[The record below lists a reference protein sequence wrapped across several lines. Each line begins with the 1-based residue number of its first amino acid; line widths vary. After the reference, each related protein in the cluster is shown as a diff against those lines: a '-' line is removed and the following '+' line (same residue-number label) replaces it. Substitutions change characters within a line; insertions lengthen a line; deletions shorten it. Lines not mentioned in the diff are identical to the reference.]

1 MLLKIGAF
9 KPTSY
14 NGIQELAAYNL
25 HPDVF
30 RIAEPFLK
38 KGFHILDFGCGQGAF
53 SQRLVDAGMTV
64 DVCDLD
70 IAQVKAD
77 VTRKYQLDLNT
88 ADIRTSISGEYDVII
103 AMEIIEHLQNPWKYL
118 SDCKSLLKNDGL
130 IVLSTPNI
138 SNSLSRL
145 KHFMKGALLAY
156 ENSDLAHGHIT
167 PLSFVQLENMF
178 RHYDLKI
185 LKSGWAGPIPLF
197 HFYNISRFSILRN
210 LVLPILYPF
219 MGGPKKG
226 RSLVYV
232 LKKAVDGF

>member
-1 MLLKIGAF
+1 MFIKIGAF

-38 KGFHILDFGCGQGAF
+38 KDLHVLDFGCGQGAF
-53 SQRLVDAGMTV
+53 SQRLVDSGMIV

-70 IAQVKAD
+70 ISQVKAN
-77 VTRKYQLDLNT
+77 VNQKFQLDLNT
-88 ADIRTSISGEYDVII
+88 ADVKNSITGEYDVII
-103 AMEIIEHLQNPWKYL
+103 AMEIIEHLQNPWKYI
-118 SDCKSLLKNDGL
+118 SDCKSLLKDGGL

-145 KHFMKGALLAY
+145 RHWMKGALLAY

-167 PLSFVQLENMF
+167 PLSFIQLENMF
-178 RHYDLKI
+178 RQYNLKI
-185 LKSGWAGPIPLF
+185 LKAGWAGPIPLF
-197 HFYNISRFSILRN
+197 HFLNISRFSILRN
-210 LVLPILYPF
+210 TILPILYPF
-219 MGGPKKG
+219 MAGPKRG
-226 RSLVYV
+226 RSLVYI
-232 LKKAVDGF
+232 LKKES